1 MFCLAREQ
9 QRGEGGGGGRG
20 SLDRV
25 SNRGP
30 ISGDPSNGPR
40 SDLKRGGRRSDR
52 LRFQG
57 WPRQNGLSYAP
68 PLIPRTPP
76 SIDLRELYLY
86 SVLV

>member
-1 MFCLAREQ
+1 MFCL
-9 QRGEGGGGGRG
+9 GGG

-40 SDLKRGGRRSDR
+40 SDLKRGGGEIRQIALS
-52 LRFQG
+52 G
-57 WPRQNGLSYAP
+57 PRQNGLSYAQ